1 MKHIFVETEENRK
14 RYIKQEHRFI
24 GVAIATIYGF
34 YVLST
39 NIGYILRKLDT
50 RDSVAD
56 MKTSI
61 SSNSNINEEEKEY
74 LNGIDV
80 FLNDYEKYIDIP
92 FACEKLENF
101 DILYKD
107 CEDKGSVITKGIW
120 SKSKGKITYYITDDE
135 SEELRKKTI
144 NHELLHLISSH
155 DGYYPGILNE
165 GITSVICYEYDLS
178 TDYCYDK
185 YRLITYMLC
194 EIVSS
199 DTVIESYLKSDFSLI
214 EKKLYEIIP
223 DKSLTRKLV
232 DSFENC
238 TKYNNCI
245 MNVLGIELG
254 EKEQQEFKENE
265 EKLCKS
271 IDEISNILCKYYI
284 TKTGKLIG
292 DSKVVNAIYNLHEG
306 YDEYDLK
313 MSIYNSELNKNNLY
327 SSDKFDGNTGKL
339 TSTKEKEDRF
349 DATTD
354 YFNKRNKD
362 KVHFFSEYYNEK
374 WGFKFNPENGILE
387 SYLVGIKKS
396 KDWKELADMAK
407 WNMEWVERKNEER
420 EKKDKIYEKK
430 L

>member
-199 DTVIESYLKSDFSLI
+199 ETVVESYLKGDFSII

-223 DKSLTRKLV
+223 DNKII
-232 DSFENC
+232 EN
-238 TKYNNCI
+238 
-245 MNVLGIELG
+245 
-254 EKEQQEFKENE
+254 FKENLNTYYE
-265 EKLCKS
+265 YNNLTNECLGKEL
-271 IDEISNILCKYYI
+271 DEYKDAIYKGYSDARDESLNKIANILCGYY
-284 TKTGKLIG
+284 TKKEDKLVG
-292 DSKVVNAIYNLHEG
+292 DSKTVEEMFKSGDTNN
-306 YDEYDLK
+306 DYDLK
-313 MSIYNSELNKNNLY
+313 MSIYNTELKKDNYSRFYNFNKKIAIY
-327 SSDKFDGNTGKL
+327 SITNTFE
-339 TSTKEKEDRF
+339 EKT
-349 DATTD
+349 A
-354 YFNKRNKD
+354 YFNKRNEKEVSFYEDGEWAFVIDKD
-362 KVHFFSEYYNEK
+362 TNSLVSKIDEYNKEEK
-374 WGFKFNPENGILE
+374 ILE
-387 SYLVGIKKS
+387 KS
-396 KDWKELADMAK
+396 K
-407 WNMEWVERKNEER
+407 
-420 EKKDKIYEKK
+420 
-430 L
+430 

>member
-61 SSNSNINEEEKEY
+61 SSNSNITEEEKKC

-80 FLNDYEKYIDIP
+80 FLNDYEKYIDVP

-101 DILYKD
+101 DIIYKKS
-107 CEDKGSVITKGIW
+107 EEKGSIITKGTW
-120 SKSKGKITYYITDDE
+120 SKSKGEITYYITDNE
-135 SEELRKKTI
+135 SEETRKRTI

-165 GITSVICYEYDLS
+165 GVTSVICYEYYLN
-178 TDYCYDK
+178 TDCYDK

-199 DTVIESYLKSDFSLI
+199 DTVIESYLKSDYSLI

-223 DKSLTRKLV
+223 DKSLIEKLG
-232 DSFENC
+232 DSFNSC
-238 TKYNNCI
+238 TKYTDSIKN
-245 MNVLGIELG
+245 MLGIELD
-254 EKEQQEFKENE
+254 EKEQHEFKEYE
-265 EKLCKS
+265 EKLYKS

-387 SYLVGIKKS
+387 SYLVGIKES

-407 WNMEWVERKNEER
+407 GNMEWVERKNAER
-420 EKKDKIYEKK
+420 KKKDKIYEKK